1 MAALSAIETLALRA
15 PAALGAKVTVIWQA
29 VFAASE
35 LPQFWFKLK
44 SSLLS
49 PVTEIPEISKGW
61 SATNPRV
68 TGADDVPTAWLENA
82 RLEVINHTATAPT
95 DPSSLTF

>member
-1 MAALSAIETLALRA
+1 LAALSAIETLALRA
-15 PAALGAKVTVIWQA
+15 PAALGVKVRVIWQA

-49 PVTEIPEISKGW
+49 PVTEMLEMSKG
-61 SATNPRV
+61 
-68 TGADDVPTAWLENA
+68 
-82 RLEVINHTATAPT
+82 
-95 DPSSLTF
+95 